1 VAWWCGLVAWW
12 WRLVRL
18 VVAQEGLCG
27 LVALMVRPGGR
38 GWRLVAL

>member
-1 VAWWCGLVAWW
+1 MRPGGLVVRPGGRG

-27 LVALMVRPGGR
+27 LVA
-38 GWRLVAL
+38 W